1 MRRIS
6 LLVTDILLLLP
17 IWLRNA
23 YSRSIIC
30 GRCFGGLIPKC
41 SRIVESHKRQI
52 LGRKHAFWRI
62 DCADRSRSRN
72 ATWSAEESK
81 KKGKKETQRC
91 DESHICPDH
100 RRCATPTIVVM
111 WCGVPDI
118 VNHAKSHQNRFRG
131 LRSPRG
137 QNLPFF
143 LCSTLPVYALYN
155 RLGLPPNVWCW
166 KAFVNTVQ
174 ILLLNVNSRS
184 RWMNEWNEW
193 KCSDLKCIQKPGVG
207 LV

>member
-81 KKGKKETQRC
+81 KKGKKRNSEMWRVTYLPR
-91 DESHICPDH
+91 P
-100 RRCATPTIVVM
+100 PTLRYPHHSCHVM
-111 WCGVPDI
+111 WSPGHSQPCQVSS
-118 VNHAKSHQNRFRG
+118 KSVQGFA
-131 LRSPRG
+131 
-137 QNLPFF
+137 LPEGSKSAIFPM
-143 LCSTLPVYALYN
+143 LIATGIWL
-155 RLGLPPNVWCW
+155 
-166 KAFVNTVQ
+166 
-174 ILLLNVNSRS
+174 I
-184 RWMNEWNEW
+184 
-193 KCSDLKCIQKPGVG
+193 
-207 LV
+207 